1 MTQTRVRA
9 HTNRQRTVHVE
20 HCMGTAFTIDIRDPG
35 NWSDAIRD
43 VVSWLHKVDHVFST
57 YRHESDISRLRRGEL
72 TLEAANPEIADVLGL
87 CADAQ
92 LTTAGYFTA
101 MLNGQLDPTGLV
113 KGWAI
118 EHASRRLT
126 AHGAANHAINGG
138 GDMQLVGEGA
148 SGRPW
153 TVGISNPRDSS
164 RVLTVVSGRDFAV
177 ATSGTAERGAHVIDP
192 FTGRP
197 ASRALS
203 ATVTGP
209 SLTWADAYATA
220 VVVMGAAG
228 VRWIAEVDEYEGLVV
243 APDGTCHRSS
253 GWSIPTDTRSY

>member
-20 HCMGTAFTIDIRDPG
+20 HCMGTTFTIDIRDPG

-43 VVSWLHKVDHVFST
+43 VVSWLHEVDHVFST

-101 MLNGQLDPTGLV
+101 MPNGQLDPTGLV

-126 AHGAANHAINGG
+126 AHAPPITQLTAGATCNSSARPLPGG
-138 GDMQLVGEGA
+138 P
-148 SGRPW
+148 GR
-153 TVGISNPRDSS
+153 S
-164 RVLTVVSGRDFAV
+164 A
-177 ATSGTAERGAHVIDP
+177 
-192 FTGRP
+192 
-197 ASRALS
+197 S
-203 ATVTGP
+203 ATRVTP
-209 SLTWADAYATA
+209 
-220 VVVMGAAG
+220 
-228 VRWIAEVDEYEGLVV
+228 AEFSRSCPGEISPLPLRGL
-243 APDGTCHRSS
+243 
-253 GWSIPTDTRSY
+253 

>member
-1 MTQTRVRA
+1 MTQTRARA
-9 HTNRQRTVHVE
+9 HTKRQRTVQVE
-20 HCMGTAFTIDIRDPG
+20 NCMGTAFTIDVRDPG
-35 NWSDAIRD
+35 NWGDAIRD
-43 VVSWLHKVDHVFST
+43 VVSWLHEVDHVFST
-57 YRHESDISRLRRGEL
+57 YRYESDISRLRRGEL
-72 TLEAANPEIADVLGL
+72 TLEAASPEIADVLGL

-101 MLNGQLDPTGLV
+101 MPNGQLDPTGLV

-126 AHGAANHAINGG
+126 AHGAVNHAINGG
-138 GDMQLVGEGA
+138 GDMQLVGEAA

-164 RVLTVVSGRDFAV
+164 QVLTVVSGRDFAV
-177 ATSGTAERGAHVIDP
+177 ATSGTAERGDHVIDP

-203 ATVTGP
+203 VTITGP

-228 VRWIAEVDEYEGLVV
+228 VRWIAEVDEYEALIV
-243 APDGTCHRSS
+243 APDGTCYRSS
-253 GWSIPTDTRSY
+253 GWSSRTDTRSD